1 MNTEAYQTFLVTVL
15 EAQRPVIGLE
25 WLQTQLANL
34 TSARALYLAF
44 SLAPRF
50 VGKAQLRVT
59 AAQLAQAHQLR
70 PGFDPSAWTADQAAR
85 TLLLLCVPHASPA
98 EYTALL
104 DQLVATAELG
114 EVAALYTSLPLLPYS
129 EAHVVRA
136 AEGISTTMTN
146 VFDAIAL
153 DNPYSHDYLSQDA
166 WNQLVLKAVF
176 NARPLYRIYGLD
188 ERRNEALARMLVA
201 YAHEQRAAGRSITP
215 ELWRVVGPFLLSTDM
230 VDINQ
235 LLLSVNMQQ
244 QQAASLALAESK
256 LPAAPAYAQLNL
268 PSVDVHNRQQR
279 MAAWQRIGER
289 AHGVTRPAV
298 CLLSP
303 QACFGTRQATARP
316 ASAPPLRTPNLL
328 S

>member
-1 MNTEAYQTFLVTVL
+1 MNTEAYQTFLVTAL
-15 EAQRPVIGLE
+15 EAQRPATGLA
-25 WLQTQLANL
+25 WLQAQLANL

-50 VGKAQLRVT
+50 VGKAKLQVT

-70 PGFDPSAWTADQAAR
+70 PGFDPRAWTADQAAR
-85 TLLLLCVPHASPA
+85 TLLLLRMPHASPA

-104 DQLVATAELG
+104 DQLFATAELG
-114 EVAALYTSLPLLPYS
+114 EVAALYASLPLLPYP
-129 EAHVVRA
+129 EAHVRRA
-136 AEGISTTMTN
+136 AEGVRTTMTN

-153 DNPYSHDYLSQDA
+153 DNPYPHDYLSQEA
-166 WNQLVLKAVF
+166 WNQLVLQAVC

-188 ERRNEALARMLVA
+188 ERRNDALARMLVA
-201 YAHEQRAAGRSITP
+201 YAHEQRAAGRPITP
-215 ELWRVVGPFLLSTDM
+215 ELWRLVGPFLLSTDM

-235 LLLSVNMQQ
+235 LLLGVNMQQ

-289 AHGVTRPAV
+289 AHGITRPAV
-298 CLLSP
+298 YLLS
-303 QACFGTRQATARP
+303 QACFDARQATARP
-316 ASAPPLRTPNLL
+316 ASAPSLRTPNPL